1 MTQNHKPPASAPLST
16 DNLIAALTA
25 DLPMRPVSI
34 GRAIAIALA
43 IGMAVAGLAVAT
55 GLVSLRPGFV
65 AALQDIR
72 VSFKVAFTVAV
83 GLAGLWLALRVL
95 RPGTPMGAAKF
106 GLAATVLLLAI
117 GVVTEMAV
125 VPMQNWRANVITAGR
140 FECMVVIPLLSAIP
154 LAALLYMMRV
164 GAPDNPTLA
173 GASAGLIAAGVGA
186 TAYSSH
192 CPFDS
197 PLYVGIW
204 YVIGMS
210 IVVATGALA
219 GSRVLRW

>member
-1 MTQNHKPPASAPLST
+1 MTQNTKQSPSAPLST
-16 DNLIAALTA
+16 DSLIAALTA
-25 DLPMRPVSI
+25 DLPTRPVSI

-43 IGMAVAGLAVAT
+43 IGIPVAGLAVAT
-55 GLVSLRPGFV
+55 GLVSLRPGLI

-72 VSFKVAFTVAV
+72 VSFKFAFTVAV
-83 GLAGLWLALRVL
+83 GLAGLWLAMRVL
-95 RPGTPMGAAKF
+95 RPGTPIGPAKL
-106 GLAATVLLLAI
+106 GLAATLLLLAVGI
-117 GVVTEMAV
+117 VTEMAV
-125 VPMQNWRANVITAGR
+125 VPMQNWRANVITVGS

-164 GAPDNPTLA
+164 GAPDNPMLA

-204 YVIGMS
+204 YVVAIS
-210 IVVATGALA
+210 IVVAVGALA
-219 GSRVLRW
+219 GSRLLRW

>member
-1 MTQNHKPPASAPLST
+1 MTHKPEHMPSTPLTT
-16 DNLIAALTA
+16 DSLIAALTA
-25 DLPMRPVSI
+25 DLPTRPVSI
-34 GRAIAIALA
+34 GRAISIALA
-43 IGMAVAGLAVAT
+43 IGIPVAGLAVAT
-55 GLVSLRPGFV
+55 GLVSLRPGLI
-65 AALQDIR
+65 AAFQDIR
-72 VSFKVAFTVAV
+72 VNFKFAFTVAV

-95 RPGTPMGAAKF
+95 RPGTSMGAAKL

-125 VPMQNWRANVITAGR
+125 VPMHNWRANVITAGR

-154 LAALLYMMRV
+154 LTALLYMMRV

-204 YVIGMS
+204 YVIGIS
-210 IVVATGALA
+210 IVVAAGALA